1 MDMLLP
7 ALLTSVCAPESVLS
21 NVFDHV
27 EPLNSYTYT
36 LPRFCPSLSDCPKSP
51 GAPITIW
58 LPKSFA
64 IATDQPNR
72 LPVVLLSGHDIVCI
86 VGEVSSPF
94 ASCVHF
100 CEPVPPGL

>member
-1 MDMLLP
+1 MVTLLP

-27 EPLNSYTYT
+27 DPLNSYMYT
-36 LPRFCPSLSDCPKSP
+36 LPRFCPSLSDCVKSP
-51 GAPITIW
+51 GAPIIIW

-72 LPVVLLSGHDIVCI
+72 LPVVLLSGHDIVYT
-86 VGEVSSPF
+86 VGEVTSPF
-94 ASCVHF
+94 ALCVHL
-100 CEPVPPGL
+100 CEPDPPGL